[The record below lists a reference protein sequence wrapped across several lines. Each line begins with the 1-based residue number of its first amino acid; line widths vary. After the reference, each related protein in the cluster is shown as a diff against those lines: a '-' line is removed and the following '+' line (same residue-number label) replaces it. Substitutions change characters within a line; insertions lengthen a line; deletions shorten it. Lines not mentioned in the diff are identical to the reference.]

1 LATGTATDVIVTFSE
16 PIASVPSAGISLT
29 GSGTLDNAR
38 FSFPYLGDN
47 TKARVGITSTSVTG
61 ITFAGVVDVNESATA
76 SPSASISSGTPQPL
90 YYLDASDESAFTY
103 DATTKV
109 ISAINT
115 PGLGYTNVGG
125 RWIGGGLN
133 GKGVIDFAGSP
144 AIIRAAETN
153 QFNGGSWTFSILLRA
168 KGVDGGNGGGISVP
182 TSFVYDA
189 PRLDYFY
196 AGQAFRFAW
205 QVPLTGWEAA
215 ATTRTFV
222 VGQWYL
228 FTVSKQAGSADTRYY
243 VDDVYVGSSGA
254 TYGDLIYFV
263 LNSNSRN
270 GATNGNR
277 TAYAEVRIYNQALNA
292 AAVAA
297 LHDTVKSK
305 WGLGVAM

>member
-1 LATGTATDVIVTFSE
+1 
-16 PIASVPSAGISLT
+16 
-29 GSGTLDNAR
+29 
-38 FSFPYLGDN
+38 
-47 TKARVGITSTSVTG
+47 
-61 ITFAGVVDVNESATA
+61 
-76 SPSASISSGTPQPL
+76 
-90 YYLDASDESAFTY
+90 
-103 DATTKV
+103 
-109 ISAINT
+109 
-115 PGLGYTNVGG
+115 
-125 RWIGGGLN
+125 
-133 GKGVIDFAGSP
+133 
-144 AIIRAAETN
+144 
-153 QFNGGSWTFSILLRA
+153 
-168 KGVDGGNGGGISVP
+168 
-182 TSFVYDA
+182 VYDA

-222 VGQWYL
+222 IGQWYL